1 MGRHSRPDPP
11 PSRRPPEPQPSE
23 TTSPTRPRHLSNNA
37 PPRASLPPTRGPI
50 PPPSARPPRPAAP
63 PPPRPGPR
71 HNDVEQTRPNPAVED
86 AEPEEEP
93 PIVAALNGP
102 AWRHDRDSDDDSDSG
117 PPPRPADLKELT
129 DTGYHR
135 AVGRARRGFA
145 KGPLAIA
152 AAVLLL
158 ALGTFGVVWAN
169 KALNAQ
175 AQAEANS
182 CTEGTR
188 NLLIATTPD
197 IETEIQAAADRWNS
211 KARSVSSYCVTVKI
225 TPASPEEILPAL
237 QSATGGNVP
246 AVWITPDA
254 GWAEKLAAT
263 NPERVSST
271 SIPLEDADGTF
282 YPYVVIGGPG
292 VDEVQQGAAQEFRDY
307 ALAEVAK

>member
-102 AWRHDRDSDDDSDSG
+102 AWRHDDDSGTGSD
-117 PPPRPADLKELT
+117 PLARPSDPKALT

-135 AVGRARRGFA
+135 TVGRARRGLA

-169 KALNAQ
+169 KALNAK

-188 NLLIATTPD
+188 SLLIATTPE
-197 IETEIQAAADRWNS
+197 IEAQIQAAADRWNS
-211 KARSVSSYCVTVKI
+211 KPRSVSSYCITVKI
-225 TPASPEEILPAL
+225 APASPEEILPAL

-271 SIPLEDADGTF
+271 SIPLEDAGGTF

-292 VDEVQQGAAQEFRDY
+292 VDEVHQGAAQEFRDY